1 MLRISILAR
10 YQIKMSNCRIYIQ
23 KLEIDR
29 QSRQSFKKKKIQGRQ
44 TTIIHIDSVKH
55 KKFLPGKEVGGVNF
69 LEAFFACLGDNFFQK
84 VLFRYGKTNFRRKCV
99 ILVVKFCN
107 YFG

>member
-29 QSRQSFKKKKIQGRQ
+29 QSRQSFKKKIQGRQ

-55 KKFLPGKEVGGVNF
+55 KKFWPGKEVRRAKF

-84 VLFRYGKTNFRRKCV
+84 FLFYGKINFRKECA
-99 ILVVKFCN
+99 ILVHSKIL
-107 YFG
+107 

>member
-29 QSRQSFKKKKIQGRQ
+29 QSRQSFKKKIQGRQ

-55 KKFLPGKEVGGVNF
+55 KKFWPGKEVGR
-69 LEAFFACLGDNFFQK
+69 ANFFGI
-84 VLFRYGKTNFRRKCV
+84 FFCMFRRQFFPESFV
-99 ILVVKFCN
+99 L
-107 YFG
+107 